1 MVMMVR
7 VISNGRRC
15 VDLCGI
21 EGNVSSRRLGN
32 GAGAGFF
39 LFFSGSE
46 TFGEGIARPALSV
59 QFPRQC
65 LAVREYHDADWQC
78 RPLRSSDSLFDGWL

>member
-1 MVMMVR
+1 MSRADGLETEQVR
-7 VISNGRRC
+7 GS
-15 VDLCGI
+15 
-21 EGNVSSRRLGN
+21 
-32 GAGAGFF
+32 FF

-78 RPLRSSDSLFDGWL
+78 SPLRSSDSLFDGWL